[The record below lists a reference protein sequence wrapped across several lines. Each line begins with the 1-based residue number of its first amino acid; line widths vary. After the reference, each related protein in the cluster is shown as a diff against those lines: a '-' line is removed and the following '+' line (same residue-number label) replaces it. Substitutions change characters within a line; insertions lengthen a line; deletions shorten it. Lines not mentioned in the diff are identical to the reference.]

1 MRNYEIFTSAPQISI
16 KAGRKKN
23 VISPTISKVKNKNK
37 LLQVIV
43 FQLFNYCECQNKKK
57 ILYL

>member
-1 MRNYEIFTSAPQISI
+1 MRNCEIFTTAPDLDKSRQE
-16 KAGRKKN
+16 KN
-23 VISPTISKVKNKNK
+23 AISPTISKVKNKNK

-43 FQLFNYCECQNKKK
+43 FQLFNYCGCQNKKK